1 MHKCCDLNFSYAV
14 ITVYVRDLVF
24 IVCMKREGVTAL
36 AFIIPVKDLFII

>member
-1 MHKCCDLNFSYAV
+1 MLNG
-14 ITVYVRDLVF
+14 TDCTVRDLVF